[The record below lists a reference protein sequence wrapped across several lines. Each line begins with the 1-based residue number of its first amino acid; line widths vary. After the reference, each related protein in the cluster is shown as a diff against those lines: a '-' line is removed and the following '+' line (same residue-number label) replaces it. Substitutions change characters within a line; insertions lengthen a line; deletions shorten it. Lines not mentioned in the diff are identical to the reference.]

1 MKVVTVMVNMSMET
15 LGMSFFT
22 KARKCARMGVGPG
35 KEIRYGIGHVS

>member
-22 KARKCARMGVGPG
+22 KALGCAIMGVGARKG
-35 KEIRYGIGHVS
+35 D